1 MTRTPLGAFYS
12 FLEQNPYNIWLF
24 LSPSYPGNRC
34 KRSCK
39 YNLSLRR
46 GENRM
51 KKMLATLLAATM
63 TLSLFAGCGSKPAAV
78 STPAASG
85 SQASTSTP
93 ASTPSRGNVI
103 LTFGTGDTGGSL
115 YPAGAAL
122 SQVWTN
128 QVQGVKCNT
137 QTSTGSFQNVQDV
150 ASGEVDVAVATADV
164 VLNGYSGSGKFT
176 EALDNVRVIGAVY
189 TSVSSPVAL
198 KSSGMEYVHDLL
210 GKRVAVGP
218 AASATENS
226 TLDAFN
232 VMGIDANNTS
242 LENLGLGD
250 GADAVGD
257 GILDAA
263 FGFAGLPIGGQLN
276 LAATKDIV
284 VLDYTQE
291 EIDAILAG
299 NAAYIQSTIPAGTY
313 TGQDKET
320 KTFGVKCLIIVS
332 AEMDEDLVYDLCK
345 AMNENTADMAAGNA
359 LLSQM
364 TDPAFLCTDM
374 PIPLHDGAVK
384 YFTELGLI

>member
-1 MTRTPLGAFYS
+1 MKRAF
-12 FLEQNPYNIWLF
+12 
-24 LSPSYPGNRC
+24 
-34 KRSCK
+34 
-39 YNLSLRR
+39 
-46 GENRM
+46 
-51 KKMLATLLAATM
+51 ATLLAAAM
-63 TLSLFAGCGSKPAAV
+63 LLSTLAGCGG
-78 STPAASG
+78 TPSGGSG
-85 SQASTSTP
+85 SQKPSGGTSAQQPSGGDQKP
-93 ASTPSRGNVI
+93 ARGNTI

-128 QVQGVKCNT
+128 NVQGVKCNT

-150 ASGEVDVAVATADV
+150 ANGTVDVAVATADV
-164 VLNGYSGSGKFT
+164 VLNGYSGSGKF
-176 EALDNVRVIGAVY
+176 EKALDNVRVIGAVY
-189 TSVSSPVAL
+189 TSVSSGVAL
-198 KSSGMEYVHDLL
+198 KDSGLEFVHDLK

-226 TLDAFN
+226 CLDAFS
-232 VMGIDANNTS
+232 VMDIDANNTS

-257 GILDAA
+257 GTLDAA

-276 LAATKDIV
+276 LAATKPVV

-299 NAAYIQSTIPAGTY
+299 NAAYIQSTVPANTY

-332 AEMDEDLVYDLCK
+332 ADMDEDLVYDMCK

-364 TDPAFLCTDM
+364 TDPSFLCTNM
-374 PIPLHDGAVK
+374 PIPMHDGATK
-384 YFTELGLI
+384 YFTEIGAIK